1 MWCHC
6 CTTPAELFERQ
17 PAACLNT
24 LLSAAPR
31 RSVVATACV
40 YLRRFY
46 VRRCLCEYDPRAVAP
61 ACLYLAAKA
70 EEAQAQAKALFHF
83 MKKLN
88 ASGPPLLL
96 RCMHEQDAQGPAAFP
111 GCCSRYCLLLV
122 MKQPPDRAASAAHWA
137 SDCAGSLS

>member
-1 MWCHC
+1 M
-6 CTTPAELFERQ
+6 
-17 PAACLNT
+17 
-24 LLSAAPR
+24 
-31 RSVVATACV
+31 

-88 ASGPPLLL
+88 SAGGAPA
-96 RCMHEQDAQGPAAFP
+96 RPAAL
-111 GCCSRYCLLLV
+111 G
-122 MKQPPDRAASAAHWA
+122 
-137 SDCAGSLS
+137 

>member
-1 MWCHC
+1 MLLCHVLSSLSRQPTAC
-6 CTTPAELFERQ
+6 LYNPAERR
-17 PAACLNT
+17 
-24 LLSAAPR
+24 PR

-88 ASGPPLLL
+88 ASGPPSLL
-96 RCMHEQDAQGPAAFP
+96 RCLH
-111 GCCSRYCLLLV
+111 
-122 MKQPPDRAASAAHWA
+122 
-137 SDCAGSLS
+137 

>member
-1 MWCHC
+1 M
-6 CTTPAELFERQ
+6 
-17 PAACLNT
+17 
-24 LLSAAPR
+24 
-31 RSVVATACV
+31 ATACM

-88 ASGPPLLL
+88 AAGAAPARPSRL
-96 RCMHEQDAQGPAAFP
+96 RSRRAAAP
-111 GCCSRYCLLLV
+111 GCDGLR
-122 MKQPPDRAASAAHWA
+122 RARARMRGLWPH
-137 SDCAGSLS
+137 GSVPHRNVK

>member
-1 MWCHC
+1 MPLLCDYVLRSLSRQPTACPHD
-6 CTTPAELFERQ
+6 PAEHH
-17 PAACLNT
+17 
-24 LLSAAPR
+24 PR

-88 ASGPPLLL
+88 ASGPAPLLQ
-96 RCMHEQDAQGPAAFP
+96 CMHEQNA
-111 GCCSRYCLLLV
+111 
-122 MKQPPDRAASAAHWA
+122 
-137 SDCAGSLS
+137 

>member
-1 MWCHC
+1 MALCRPALPRLHNHVLSSLSRQPTAC
-6 CTTPAELFERQ
+6 PHNPAERRH
-17 PAACLNT
+17 
-24 LLSAAPR
+24 R

-46 VRRCLCEYDPRAVAP
+46 VRRCLCEYDPRAIAP

-88 ASGPPLLL
+88 ASGPPPLLH
-96 RCMHEQDAQGPAAFP
+96 CMHEQ
-111 GCCSRYCLLLV
+111 
-122 MKQPPDRAASAAHWA
+122 SA
-137 SDCAGSLS
+137 